1 MKKEEEISVGGSI
14 MATIIFAIMAVIT
27 YANDGGSATV
37 IPVAG
42 VVMGVVMS
50 IMAAVKESQKSAR
63 EDEQL
68 NFSRELQ
75 FDSKYGDGD
84 LMLYFND
91 SQKTITI
98 GSSTTSSVSQDVVN
112 NFTKTDVKG
121 ADSFIAVLDAKEGK
135 LLRVDGK
142 DGVIN
147 KKVFDFA
154 SEYNKK
160 TGKDFTTGKLSLK
173 AYNDYAFVTDD
184 VNGYVFIVTPIKT
197 HFLLY
202 SDVVSIAYEEN
213 GNDVY
218 NKSLGGAVVGGLL
231 FGGVGA
237 IVGGSTAK
245 ATQNKEVSEMAIK
258 ILKRDTNDPNIRLLI
273 YSGAV
278 LKTKETLARNTYE
291 ELMKEVAGIKDIFSV
306 IIDMG
311 ESKKKQ
317 EVSNTN
323 NAAGSIADELA
334 KLAKLK
340 EQGILTDEEFD
351 AQKSKLLNM

>member
-1 MKKEEEISVGGSI
+1 MKKKEEMSVGGSI
-14 MATIIFAIMAVIT
+14 MVTVIFAFMAVLT
-27 YANDGGSATV
+27 YSNDGGGLVVVPIIGVIIGFILSAL
-37 IPVAG
+37 A
-42 VVMGVVMS
+42 VMDKS
-50 IMAAVKESQKSAR
+50 NKSAR
-63 EDEQL
+63 EDEQF
-68 NFSRELQ
+68 NFSQELQ
-75 FDSKYGDGD
+75 FDSKHGDGD

-112 NFTKTDVKG
+112 NFTKTDVKD
-121 ADSFIAVLDAKEGK
+121 ADSFIAVLDAKAGK
-135 LLRVDGK
+135 VLRVDGK
-142 DGVIN
+142 EGIIN
-147 KKVFDFA
+147 KKVFDLA

-160 TGKDFTTGKLSLK
+160 TGKEFTKGKLSLK
-173 AYNDYAFVTDD
+173 AYNDYAFITDD
-184 VNGYVFIVTPIKT
+184 VNGYVFIVTSSKT

-213 GNDVY
+213 GSDVY

-258 ILKRDTNDPNIRLLI
+258 ILKRDTNDPNIRLMI
-273 YSGAV
+273 YSGPV
-278 LKTKETLARNTYE
+278 LKTKETLAKTTYG
-291 ELMKEVAGIKDIFSV
+291 ELMKEVAGIKDIFAV
-306 IIDMG
+306 IIDLG
-311 ESKKKQ
+311 EAKKQ
-317 EVSNTN
+317 EVSNANHT
-323 NAAGSIADELA
+323 AGSIADELT

-351 AQKSKLLNM
+351 VQKSKLLNM